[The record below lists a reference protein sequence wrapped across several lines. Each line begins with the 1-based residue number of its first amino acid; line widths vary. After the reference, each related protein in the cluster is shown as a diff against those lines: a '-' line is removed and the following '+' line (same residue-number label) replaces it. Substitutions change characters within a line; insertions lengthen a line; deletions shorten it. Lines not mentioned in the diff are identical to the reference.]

1 MAIAAGVPEEK
12 KKYHSLVSRVA
23 TDLTSGWKSPKYIY
37 TVFSQKL
44 IDMQRNQKYSE
55 YSIKSGSKWI
65 QLLDLADNFRAAI
78 TNAFK

>member
-1 MAIAAGVPEEK
+1 
-12 KKYHSLVSRVA
+12 
-23 TDLTSGWKSPKYIY
+23 
-37 TVFSQKL
+37 
-44 IDMQRNQKYSE
+44 MQRNQKYSE